1 MLQYFN
7 QKAIEELNSICGK
20 SVKESRLW
28 NSFFSNKYNANL
40 KKLFTEL
47 YKYDDSIGAIL
58 NEIHFGF
65 TKVFCGVAALTGKYY
80 GTQSYNQD
88 LEYIYANDL
97 LKEGSDFMEYNV
109 IATSALERL
118 VSKTLTPN
126 ACGNLMIQLSHEEAF
141 IILIALVIKSLGLTT
156 ETFNMS
162 FRELFETYEHF
173 YERFMKMIQNSSVY
187 SKLRDVDMQKQV
199 LEHSKQLA

>member
-7 QKAIEELNSICGK
+7 QKAIEELNSIYGK
-20 SVKESRLW
+20 SVKESILW

-65 TKVFCGVAALTGKYY
+65 TKVFCGIAALTGKYY
-80 GTQSYNQD
+80 GTSSYNKD
-88 LEYIYANDL
+88 LEYIYINDL
-97 LKEGSDFMEYNV
+97 LKEGSDFMDYNV
-109 IATSALERL
+109 ITTAALERL
-118 VSKTLTPN
+118 VSKTLIPN
-126 ACGNLMIQLSHEEAF
+126 SCGKLMIQLSHEEAF
-141 IILIALVIKSLGLTT
+141 FILIGLVIKSLGLTT

-162 FRELFETYEHF
+162 FMELFETYDHF
-173 YERFMKMIQNSSVY
+173 YQRFMKAIQNSSVY
-187 SKLRDVDMQKQV
+187 SKLRDVDIQKQV
-199 LEHSKQLA
+199 LEYSKQMA